1 MESLYEAW
9 ERYKDLLWKCP
20 HHGLPVW
27 MQVQTFYNGLL
38 PNTQAMVDAASG
50 GAINNKTPEEAYDLI
65 KVMASNN
72 YMKASDRSF
81 PKKSMGVHEV
91 DSFTALLAQLASI
104 KKQLGSLNVNA
115 INSPILI
122 CEFCGGNHLSREC
135 QVGSPFAQPE
145 QANYVNNFQ
154 RGQGNPYSDT
164 YTPAW
169 RNHTKATS
177 RLSSS
182 RKKNQI

>member
-1 MESLYEAW
+1 
-9 ERYKDLLWKCP
+9 
-20 HHGLPVW
+20 
-27 MQVQTFYNGLL
+27 
-38 PNTQAMVDAASG
+38 MVDAASG

>member
-1 MESLYEAW
+1 MRSDITIFFQQDMESLYEAW

-27 MQVQTFYNGLL
+27 MRVQTFYNGLL

-50 GAINNKTPEEAYDLI
+50 GAINNKTLEEAYDLI

-81 PKKSMGVHEV
+81 PKKSVGVHEV

-115 INSPILI
+115 INSPTLI
-122 CEFCGGNHLSREC
+122 CEFCGGNHFSREC
-135 QVGSPFAQPE
+135 QVGSPFA
-145 QANYVNNFQ
+145 
-154 RGQGNPYSDT
+154 
-164 YTPAW
+164 
-169 RNHTKATS
+169 
-177 RLSSS
+177 
-182 RKKNQI
+182 